1 MQYRRWR
8 PRLSCVMKPR
18 PMGRVALAPGAEVTT
33 YSLIFSNVSN
43 IDHRLRNSEAYAGS
57 ITAPPSAII
66 GDRESGNAPA
76 FMQGDHVTSSQQFWT
91 AIEQLCCSRWESGNA
106 PAFMQG
112 DHVTSSQ
119 QFWTA
124 IERLRCSRCQTRMM
138 LERVSPGPIGFSRS
152 PSSSTLAIV
161 TLVARH

>member
-1 MQYRRWR
+1 
-8 PRLSCVMKPR
+8 
-18 PMGRVALAPGAEVTT
+18 MGPVALAPGAEVTA

-66 GDRESGNAPA
+66 GDRESDNAPA

-112 DHVTSSQ
+112 DHN
-119 QFWTA
+119 
-124 IERLRCSRCQTRMM
+124 
-138 LERVSPGPIGFSRS
+138 
-152 PSSSTLAIV
+152 
-161 TLVARH
+161 ARHTKPGSAMHCLRFSNEAVGD